1 MTVVTNAEKV
11 DVVKQN
17 GYQNVEEFQDARQI
31 KQATD
36 SRMSQI
42 KEGKVHTSYNI
53 KNVAGTMAKSGLI
66 GCVIGIG
73 TEAVVSFKAW
83 QTGKLT
89 DQEYLTEILKAGGDA
104 GVTAGATAGIMI
116 PVSAAVTAAGISS
129 VLTIPVAFV
138 VGGLVNQIVAPCFG
152 RGKYRQILGK
162 AKYYQ
167 EIENVYDDLVNSM
180 QYASLQYQDYLKGVS
195 RQNAVHQELK
205 KSSMA
210 MNQDLK
216 SLYDKI

>member
-1 MTVVTNAEKV
+1 MN
-11 DVVKQN
+11 N
-17 GYQNVEEFQDARQI
+17 
-31 KQATD
+31 
-36 SRMSQI
+36 
-42 KEGKVHTSYNI
+42 
-53 KNVAGTMAKSGLI
+53 
-66 GCVIGIG
+66 
-73 TEAVVSFKAW
+73 
-83 QTGKLT
+83 
-89 DQEYLTEILKAGGDA
+89 LTEILKAGGDA